1 MDTELKDRIR
11 ERLNELGKT
20 ARAASIEAGLH
31 PDTIRNVLRE
41 RSKKPRGDSLLK
53 LARAL
58 DVTVEWLMEGTPP
71 PQSAFASAD
80 LTPQPASFLP
90 EAATKMPRNIPILGT
105 AAGSLVGAFQVDCST
120 PIDYVRRPPGLEGA
134 RDIYALYVVGNS
146 MSPRFEEGE
155 LIYVSE
161 RRPARIGDYVVVQ
174 TKDALDGSISA
185 YCKRLR
191 KRTTDFILV
200 EQYNPATSFTLPT
213 SEIKAI
219 HRVLTM
225 NELFGA

>member
-1 MDTELKDRIR
+1 MNIELKDRIR
-11 ERLNELGKT
+11 ERLKDLGKT

-41 RSKKPRGDSLLK
+41 RSKKPRGDSLVK

-58 DVTVEWLMEGTPP
+58 NVTVEWLMEGEDPSVQP
-71 PQSAFASAD
+71 PQPTPELPAVLPAPD
-80 LTPQPASFLP
+80 LSLD
-90 EAATKMPRNIPILGT
+90 MPRNIPILGT
-105 AAGSLVGAFQVDCST
+105 AAGSLTGAFQVDSN

-134 RDIYALYVVGNS
+134 RDVYALYVVGNS

-155 LIYVSE
+155 LLYVSE
-161 RRPARIGDYVVVQ
+161 RRPARIGDYVVIQ
-174 TKDALDGSISA
+174 TTDTRDGSVSA

-191 KRTTDFILV
+191 KRCDSSIEV
-200 EQYNPATSFTLPT
+200 EQYNPATTFTLQM
-213 SEIKAI
+213 SEIRAI
-219 HRVLTM
+219 HRVLTL